1 MIFAVVDIILLARC
15 KEFYGSTWSSF
26 SEIIPYFQ
34 EKNTKNTFSKDFVFN
49 NPIIKKF
56 LKGNI
61 FGRKIK
67 SGNVITTACMNRNS
81 NLKEAIKSWIKVKDL
96 NQIIIIDYNSKE
108 KVSETLKDINCDLI
122 KIIRVNNVEKWCA
135 SKAFNLAVKCV
146 DYSNIY
152 KLDCESIITDD
163 FIIKIPINKYS
174 FYRGDNR
181 IVNSNNDLQIQGV
194 LICNYFNLIKINGYN
209 ENITTYGWEDDE
221 LYNRLARKLTMKVI
235 KLKYFKFIEH
245 SDKSR
250 LTNTNVKNKEL
261 SIILNRSLADDN
273 ILFWNKKCL
282 QTEYIYKNNEF
293 QEKEVYNINY
303 ENVNKKQINTRILNI
318 KNKYFNLNNCF

>member
-1 MIFAVVDIILLARC
+1 
-15 KEFYGSTWSSF
+15 
-26 SEIIPYFQ
+26 
-34 EKNTKNTFSKDFVFN
+34 
-49 NPIIKKF
+49 
-56 LKGNI
+56 
-61 FGRKIK
+61 
-67 SGNVITTACMNRNS
+67 
-81 NLKEAIKSWIKVKDL
+81 
-96 NQIIIIDYNSKE
+96 
-108 KVSETLKDINCDLI
+108 
-122 KIIRVNNVEKWCA
+122 
-135 SKAFNLAVKCV
+135 
-146 DYSNIY
+146 
-152 KLDCESIITDD
+152 
-163 FIIKIPINKYS
+163 
-174 FYRGDNR
+174 
-181 IVNSNNDLQIQGV
+181 
-194 LICNYFNLIKINGYN
+194 
-209 ENITTYGWEDDE
+209 
-221 LYNRLARKLTMKVI
+221 MKVI